1 MPDVESLPRITQV
14 DVLGDHAL
22 RLTFADGVVG
32 DVAFEDHEWRGV
44 LEPLRDPALFARV
57 GIEMG
62 TLCWPDELDMAPEPL
77 YEEALANRVTDA
89 ATKR

>member
-1 MPDVESLPRITQV
+1 MPDVASLPRITQV

-77 YEEALANRVTDA
+77 YEEALANRVTGA
-89 ATKR
+89 AARR

>member
-1 MPDVESLPRITQV
+1 MLDVPPLPLIKNV
-14 DVLGDHAL
+14 EVLGDHEL
-22 RLTFADGVVG
+22 RLTFADGVIG

-62 TLCWPDELDMAPEPL
+62 TLCWPGELDMAPEPL

-89 ATKR
+89 PARR